1 MDKTQTAP
9 VRIWVTESIAI
20 KNWLN
25 IPSLNRK
32 PRIEYVRA
40 DLSQATIDALSSSKA
55 EVVADAILAAL
66 PDYDTQQATIDALT
80 AALEAFTD
88 VCGERKGVWKGMRWI
103 DGDELEEAW
112 GKARAALAS
121 PTG

>member
-9 VRIWVTESIAI
+9 ELLPCPFCGGDFQTWSHVRDGRSVGCSKCGARFTQYHG
-20 KNWLN
+20 
-25 IPSLNRK
+25 RDV
-32 PRIEYVRA
+32 IEERLANLWNTRA
-40 DLSQATIDALSSSKA
+40 DLYA
-55 EVVADAILAAL
+55 
-66 PDYDTQQATIDALT
+66 TQQATIDALT
-80 AALEAFTD
+80 AALEAITD
-88 VCGERKGVWKGMRWI
+88 VCGEREGVWKGMRWI